1 MRISISLK
9 LISVLALFLLSFVAG
24 LPAYSDVVRIGF
36 DHPRPSYIISD
47 ATASNSAVARPT
59 GIEIEIVRQAFAQ
72 VGMEVLALVAPL
84 KRRIFN
90 LKHGK
95 LDAVA
100 TVIEGLKDVFYSDPY
115 VEYQNFAITH
125 VNKSIKLTEIADLAN
140 YKLAAWSGASG
151 HLGPIFAAI
160 SQKAPL
166 YQELVNQKNQIRM
179 FIKRRVDVAICDGTI
194 FRYFARREGADPRQ
208 FNYMPLFGSKTS
220 YQVGFKSEK
229 LRDVFNEGLKK
240 LKTSG

>member
-24 LPAYSDVVRIGF
+24 LPAYADVVRIGF
-36 DHPRPSYIISD
+36 DHPRPPYIISD

-151 HLGPIFAAI
+151 HLVRFSRPYR
-160 SQKAPL
+160 KKPL
-166 YQELVNQKNQIRM
+166 YTRSWLIKEIRS
-179 FIKRRVDVAICDGTI
+179 AC
-194 FRYFARREGADPRQ
+194 
-208 FNYMPLFGSKTS
+208 LSKGGLMWRFVMGRFLDTS
-220 YQVGFKSEK
+220 YAVKKQTPGNSIICRYSGLRRLIK
-229 LRDVFNEGLKK
+229 LVSSLKN
-240 LKTSG
+240 